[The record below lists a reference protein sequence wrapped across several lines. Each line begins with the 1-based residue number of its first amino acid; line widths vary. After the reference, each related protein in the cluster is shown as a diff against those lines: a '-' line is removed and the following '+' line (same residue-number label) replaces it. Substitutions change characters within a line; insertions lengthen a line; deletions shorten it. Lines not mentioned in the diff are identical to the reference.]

1 MVNDLREAPSF
12 SIGFP
17 VQLAGSQPFA
27 KFRVGC
33 GEFLEFVFDVG
44 DGEDFE
50 IDVGF
55 EKYFVLLLVEGELFD
70 AVA

>member
-1 MVNDLREAPSF
+1 M
-12 SIGFP
+12 
-17 VQLAGSQPFA
+17 
-27 KFRVGC
+27 
-33 GEFLEFVFDVG
+33 EFVLDVG

-55 EKYFVLLLVEGELFD
+55 EKDFVFLLVEGELFD

>member
-1 MVNDLREAPSF
+1 M
-12 SIGFP
+12 
-17 VQLAGSQPFA
+17 
-27 KFRVGC
+27 
-33 GEFLEFVFDVG
+33 EFVFDVG

-70 AVA
+70 AVAWVRFDYFEDGLIGELFGRWF